1 MKIILYS
8 QSGWI
13 NENKIKSKIFESWLV
28 RVFELMDNLINYSWQ
43 YEVRIIE
50 GLLGLEPGIYLIE
63 IKVNET
69 VRIEEIIL

>member
-1 MKIILYS
+1 MKTRLN
-8 QSGWI
+8 Q
-13 NENKIKSKIFESWLV
+13 KSSITWLV
-28 RVFELMDNLINYSWQ
+28 RVSDLLDNLINYSWQ

-69 VRIEEIIL
+69 LRIEESIL

>member
-50 GLLGLEPGIYLIE
+50 GLLGLEPGKYLIE
-63 IKVNET
+63 VKVNET